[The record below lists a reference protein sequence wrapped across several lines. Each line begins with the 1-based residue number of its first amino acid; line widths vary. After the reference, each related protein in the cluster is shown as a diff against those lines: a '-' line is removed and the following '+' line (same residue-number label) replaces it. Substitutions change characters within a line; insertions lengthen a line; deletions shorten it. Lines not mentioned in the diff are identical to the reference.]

1 MLIWQTNQRV
11 QYLSLLVFLN
21 KGFKFKPNVCNGCHH
36 DVLVMSMKI
45 SDTANL
51 NIKGAYY
58 HYIISGISNSEA
70 TNVMENIDLTKKV
83 EHYKTT
89 IYYCT

>member
-1 MLIWQTNQRV
+1 
-11 QYLSLLVFLN
+11 
-21 KGFKFKPNVCNGCHH
+21 
-36 DVLVMSMKI
+36 MSMKI